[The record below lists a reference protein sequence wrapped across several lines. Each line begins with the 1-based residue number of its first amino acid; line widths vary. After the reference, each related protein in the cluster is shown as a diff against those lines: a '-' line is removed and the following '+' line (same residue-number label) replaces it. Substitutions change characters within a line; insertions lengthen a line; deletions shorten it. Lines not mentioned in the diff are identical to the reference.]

1 MRRKRAQKAR
11 VALHHHL
18 DPKPPQSKLARQLED
33 AREEDR
39 RTRRA
44 VAALS
49 GAGPAPAAAR
59 TR

>member
-1 MRRKRAQKAR
+1 MRRKRAQRAR
-11 VALHHHL
+11 VALHHKL

-49 GAGPAPAAAR
+49 GPAPAAAR
-59 TR
+59 MR